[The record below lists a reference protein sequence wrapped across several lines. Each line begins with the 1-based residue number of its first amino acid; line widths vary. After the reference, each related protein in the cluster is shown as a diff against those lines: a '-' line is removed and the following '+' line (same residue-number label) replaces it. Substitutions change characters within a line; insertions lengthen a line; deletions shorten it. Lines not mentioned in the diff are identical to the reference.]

1 MNKLLLLSVLLAYVC
16 STLQEDKKQRFN
28 ENPKYKELLKKIEDA
43 LDVFI
48 GNGIG
53 ALGKWL
59 ASFLGQG
66 EPTLKK
72 ILDVMFQQ
80 GSTVWHDMTAP
91 IVKQAVNESAPLLE
105 LLYAGFNETWIDEMD
120 KLATKVKRGPK
131 A

>member
-16 STLQEDKKQRFN
+16 STLQEDKRKRFS
-28 ENPKYKELLKKIEDA
+28 ENPKYKDLLKKIEDA

-59 ASFLGQG
+59 EKFLGP
-66 EPTLKK
+66 EEETLKK
-72 ILDVMFQQ
+72 ILNVMFQQ
-80 GSTVWHDMTAP
+80 GSAAWRDLTAP
-91 IVKQAVNESAPLLE
+91 IVRQAVNESAPLLE

-120 KLATKVKRGPK
+120 KLAAKVKRGPK